1 MISRR
6 SRGVAGERTA
16 VKFLERRG
24 YRILASNYRSKLGEI
39 DLIADDRGTVVFI
52 EVKYRVSEAFGGPAE
67 AITAAK
73 QAKLARLAEQYLTA
87 RRLGDRAC
95 RFDAVLIT
103 GDDARTQRIELVP
116 AAFDV
121 DASYTRRGRA

>member
-6 SRGVAGERTA
+6 SRGAEGERAA

-24 YRILASNYRSKLGEI
+24 YRIVASNYRSKLGEI
-39 DLIADDRGTVVFI
+39 DLIADDKGTLVFI
-52 EVKYRVSEAFGGPAE
+52 EVKYRASDAFGGPAE
-67 AITAAK
+67 AITSAK
-73 QAKLARLAEQYLTA
+73 QARLARLAQHYLVT
-87 RRLGDRAC
+87 RRLGNRPC

-103 GDDARTQRIELVP
+103 GEDRGTQRIELVL

-121 DASYTRRGRA
+121 DSSFRRRGPA